1 MRFWKRLFT
10 LILAAV
16 MLFSVSGC
24 GFLNYD
30 TFSNAFDGHGSG
42 GTKFG
47 DMEYV
52 HPEVDEI
59 RSKVDS
65 ICDML
70 DSDAGYS
77 DVADALDEF
86 YTLYWNF
93 YTMYTL
99 AEIRSDLNTSDKY
112 YGREY
117 DYCSGEEANVTTM
130 FTELMVACANSSLSA
145 KLDSR
150 YFGGILAE
158 NYSGSYETGFEKLNS
173 LYARESAL
181 LTQYRS
187 LLVEFYDCADQDEA
201 YRTYNP
207 DMCQIYIDLVKV
219 RRQIAEECGYSSYEE
234 MAYEQFG
241 REYSP
246 DDIAEYIAAIKK
258 YIVPL
263 LSEARDSDILSDA
276 YYSLRDSE
284 PEDSLAVVKAAVSSM
299 DTTFSRSMD
308 FMESCELYDISD
320 SPNKLETSY
329 VVYID
334 DYNAPFLFVKS
345 TGYEEDILSIAH
357 EFGHFTDSYENFD
370 MNSNLD
376 TSETLSQGMEYMLLC
391 NLSSKK
397 LASRLTD
404 YKMTDTLFLYSNQ
417 GCFNEFEHRVF
428 ALPESE
434 LTVDKVNSIYA
445 ECALEFGFGDDY
457 GDVLGLSWIDVSHF
471 FDYPFY
477 VISYCVSDS
486 AAFSMYCMELD
497 KAGSGLDTYL
507 RVLDDAE
514 NMDFL
519 ELLDSAGMGSPIT
532 ADTIKEIAEVIADKL
547 ELSA

>member
-10 LILAAV
+10 LILAAA
-16 MLFSVSGC
+16 MLFSLSGC
-24 GFLNYD
+24 GFLNFD
-30 TFSNAFDGHGSG
+30 EFSDIIEGHGKSN
-42 GTKFG
+42 GTKFS
-47 DMEYV
+47 DMKYV
-52 HPEVDEI
+52 RPEADEI
-59 RSKVDS
+59 RDKVDS
-65 ICDML
+65 ICEML
-70 DSDAGYS
+70 DSDADYG
-77 DVADALDEF
+77 DVTDALDEF

-99 AEIRSDLNTSDKY
+99 AEIRSDLDTTDKY

-117 DYCSGEEANVTTM
+117 EYCSGAEADVTTM
-130 FTELMVACANSSLSA
+130 FTELMVACADSKLAS
-145 KLDSR
+145 KLDSD

-158 NYSGSYETGFEKLNS
+158 NYSDSYEDGFEKLNS
-173 LYARESAL
+173 LYTQESAL

-187 LLVEFYDCADQDEA
+187 LLVEFYACEDQDEA

-207 DMCQIYIDLVKV
+207 EMCQIYIDLIKV
-219 RRQIAEECGYSSYEE
+219 RHQIAKECGYSSYEE
-234 MAYEQFG
+234 LAYEQFG
-241 REYSP
+241 REYTP
-246 DDIAEYIAAIKK
+246 DDIQEYIDAIKE

-263 LSEARDSDILSDA
+263 LFKARDSGILTDA
-276 YYSLRDSE
+276 YYRLRDAE
-284 PEDSLAVVKAAVSSM
+284 PEDSLGVVRDTVSSM
-299 DTTFSRSMD
+299 DRVFKKSMD

-320 SPNKLETSY
+320 SPEKLETSY

-334 DYNAPFLFVKS
+334 DFSAPYLFVKS

-370 MNSNLD
+370 MNYNLD

-391 NLSSKK
+391 YLSDKG
-397 LASRLTD
+397 LTARLED
-404 YKMTDTLFLYSNQ
+404 YKMTDTLFLYANQ

-428 ALPESE
+428 ALPESQ

-445 ECALEFGFGDDY
+445 ECATEYGFGVDY
-457 GDVLGLSWIDVSHF
+457 GDELGLSWIDVTHF

-497 KAGSGLDTYL
+497 KAGSGLDTYIK
-507 RVLDDAE
+507 VLKDAE
-514 NMDFL
+514 NMDFI
-519 ELLDSAGMGSPIT
+519 ELMEDAGVGSPIAPENIKNI
-532 ADTIKEIAEVIADKL
+532 ADTIAAKL
-547 ELSA
+547 GL